1 MPLGRTRSTHCFI
14 RKLQRYDEAIGRNH
28 AFLLS
33 KADTHKEITDQP
45 AFLFIFRRMKN
56 ADSQASAE
64 TPELSSVAAE
74 CRRTGEPVCVT
85 ENGRPAFVM
94 MDMASFE
101 AREARLSAREAAL
114 AMTSAKATQAAA
126 ANGTLLAM
134 GVVAA
139 G

>member
-1 MPLGRTRSTHCFI
+1 MLT
-14 RKLQRYDEAIGRNH
+14 RKL
-28 AFLLS
+28 
-33 KADTHKEITDQP
+33 
-45 AFLFIFRRMKN
+45 
-56 ADSQASAE
+56 SAE

-114 AMTSAKATQAAA
+114 AMTSAKALRRPPPTVRSLPWGSWLQADLFSFLLNKHSNGWSADQPFSYAA
-126 ANGTLLAM
+126 EGRNLNPP
-134 GVVAA
+134 
-139 G
+139 